1 MLSQFPARDNIK
13 KEKKHNLCKTKSRR
27 KVVCVT
33 EHYANLSEN
42 DRFFSD
48 FLSISKKKLCFWRLV
63 ACPPIHTHF
72 KENNCN
78 WGFIWVIF
86 EYTRLFQDNF
96 SIYSGDTFWREVTTD
111 GFVYLQDAEN
121 WGSKWD
127 WIKPSSF
134 CLSIQNPWVISVI
147 YIDWVIRRDIINSRS
162 IPVSDYIRM
171 TFTNPA
177 RKRHFQTLQRVRVC
191 VSP

>member
-1 MLSQFPARDNIK
+1 MTNYCYNNDCYRTQFRVQCCLNFPQETTLKRKKNTIFARRRADGKWCVWRNIMQIYQ
-13 KEKKHNLCKTKSRR
+13 
-27 KVVCVT
+27 KVT
-33 EHYANLSEN
+33 A
-42 DRFFSD
+42 
-48 FLSISKKKLCFWRLV
+48 FLVIFYQFRKKKLCFWRLV
-63 ACPPIHTHF
+63 ACLPIHTHF

-96 SIYSGDTFWREVTTD
+96 SIYSGDTFWREATTD

-134 CLSIQNPWVISVI
+134 CLSIQNP
-147 YIDWVIRRDIINSRS
+147 
-162 IPVSDYIRM
+162 
-171 TFTNPA
+171 
-177 RKRHFQTLQRVRVC
+177 
-191 VSP
+191 